1 MDRKNTQRK
10 CLCMTVLNLYNLTM
24 VIGEWAG
31 LIHSTAFQGYSAN
44 KKENPLQQYV
54 NTNI

>member
-1 MDRKNTQRK
+1 
-10 CLCMTVLNLYNLTM
+10 M

-44 KKENPLQQYV
+44 KKENPVQQYV
-54 NTNI
+54 NTSI